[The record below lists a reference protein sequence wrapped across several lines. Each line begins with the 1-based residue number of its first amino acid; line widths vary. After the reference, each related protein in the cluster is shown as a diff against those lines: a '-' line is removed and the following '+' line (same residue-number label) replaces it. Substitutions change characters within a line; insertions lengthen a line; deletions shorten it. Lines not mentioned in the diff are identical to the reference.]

1 MSATGGKAGQGGVGP
16 RAAGTRLS
24 VILITHNES
33 ANIDD
38 CLASLRFADEWIV
51 VDSGST
57 DDTVVR
63 ARAFGAHVV
72 PTRDWPGFGL
82 QKGRALALATGDWI
96 LSIDADERIP
106 EPLAEEIRRTIDAA
120 SEDESL
126 PALYEIPRLSSYCG
140 HFMRHAGW
148 WPDPVLR
155 LFRRGEASFSE
166 HRVHERLC
174 PTAPESRI
182 GRVQG
187 AILHY
192 SFRDLETVLDKVNRY
207 STAGAQ
213 AMAERGKRTSL
224 RSAIGHGL
232 WAFFRTYVV
241 KGGFLDGRYG
251 FMLAVSNAEGTYYR
265 YVKRLLAQDQP
276 APGASRDERL

>member
-1 MSATGGKAGQGGVGP
+1 MNAATASVDASP
-16 RAAGTRLS
+16 ASRPRLS
-24 VILITHNES
+24 VILITRNES
-33 ANIDD
+33 ANISD

-72 PTRDWPGFGL
+72 PTRDWPGFGP
-82 QKGRALALATGDWI
+82 QKNRALALATGDWV
-96 LSIDADERIP
+96 LSIDADERVP
-106 EPLAEEIRRTIDAA
+106 ELLADDIRRTIAQADADA
-120 SEDESL
+120 SA
-126 PALYEIPRLSSYCG
+126 PALYELPRLSSYCG

-155 LFRRGEASFSE
+155 LFRRGEASFTD
-166 HRVHERLC
+166 HRVHERLV
-174 PTAPESRI
+174 PVVPEARI
-182 GRVQG
+182 GRLQQSL
-187 AILHY
+187 IHY

-213 AMAERGKRTSL
+213 AMGERGKRASL
-224 RSAIGHGL
+224 TSAITHGL

-265 YVKRLLAQDQP
+265 YVKRLLAQEQQASAP
-276 APGASRDERL
+276 ARAQDERL

>member
-1 MSATGGKAGQGGVGP
+1 LTAVPAGAGHAREATAP
-16 RAAGTRLS
+16 RARLS

-33 ANIDD
+33 ANIGD

-57 DDTVVR
+57 DDTVNR

-72 PTRDWPGFGL
+72 PTRDWPGFGP
-82 QKGRALALATGDWI
+82 QKNRALALATGDWV

-106 EPLAEEIRRTIDAA
+106 AELAQEIRRTLEAA
-120 SEDESL
+120 EAEAGL
-126 PALYEIPRLSSYCG
+126 PSLYELPRLSSYCG

-155 LFRRGEASFSE
+155 LFRRGEATFTD
-166 HRVHERLC
+166 HRVHERLV
-174 PTAPESRI
+174 PVVPDAKI
-182 GRVQG
+182 GRLKT
-187 AILHY
+187 AMLHY

-213 AMAERGKRTSL
+213 AMGERGKRTSL
-224 RSAIGHGL
+224 SSAVAHGL

-241 KGGFLDGRYG
+241 KGGCLDGRYG

-265 YVKRLLAQDQP
+265 YVKRLLAQDAP
-276 APGASRDERL
+276 APIRDERL